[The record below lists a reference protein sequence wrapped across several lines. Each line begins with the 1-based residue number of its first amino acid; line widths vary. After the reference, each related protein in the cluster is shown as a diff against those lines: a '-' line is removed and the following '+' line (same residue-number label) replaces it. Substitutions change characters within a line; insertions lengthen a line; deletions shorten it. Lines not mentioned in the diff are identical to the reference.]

1 MQIGDLVRHKEYPKL
16 VGVIVKIRKKIGLWD
31 TLVLWIDESEPCWT
45 GKDYLEVLCE

>member
-1 MQIGDLVRHKEYPKL
+1 MRVGDLVRHKEYPEL
-16 VGVIVKIRKKIGLWD
+16 VGVIAKIRKNFGWGD